1 MNNLRLTV
9 KNYKHCEWMSEETD
23 CYTASLYLDGKR
35 IGTAENSG
43 HGGCDMYNFATP
55 AAEAAFKAYAEE
67 WVNSDEVQN
76 DPTHQINGE
85 CYASDESLVAQACLN
100 FRRIKMMKGVLKNR
114 KGTDF
119 TTAILIE
126 RPVNNYMTDYLTLA
140 LHPHHD
146 AGLILAEKAQ
156 DGDRVFIYTP
166 EDGAKEYLA
175 NNGDG
180 VFVRAAA

>member
-43 HGGCDMYNFATP
+43 HGGCDMYDFATP

-76 DPTHQINGE
+76 DPTHQIDGK
-85 CYASDESLVAQACLN
+85 CYAGEESLVAQACLN
-100 FRRIKMMKGVLKNR
+100 FKRFKMIKGVLKNR
-114 KGTDF
+114 KGADF
-119 TTAILIE
+119 TTAVLIE

-146 AGLILAEKAQ
+146 ADALIAERIEE
-156 DGDRVFIYTP
+156 GDTVYTYTAEAGVSIWSRERVA
-166 EDGAKEYLA
+166 D
-175 NNGDG
+175 ND
-180 VFVRAAA
+180 